1 LTNQSFVNLQERI
14 RHDLDE
20 KINQNGKVNKQDIIN
35 ITKKAVSDCNTPLK
49 NINVLVEGVEEYLKE
64 NYEYDNILN
73 EYVDIEY

>member
-1 LTNQSFVNLQERI
+1 MTNQSFVNLQERI

>member
-1 LTNQSFVNLQERI
+1 MTNQSFVNLQERI

-73 EYVDIEY
+73 EYVDI

>member
-1 LTNQSFVNLQERI
+1 VNLQERI